1 MIRTLLVTLLAT
13 VLAACAQVPAT
24 PGSPDYG
31 EPPSIP
37 DDSGESTP
45 SASAALLDQSR
56 QQSAVGE
63 YSQAAASVERA
74 LRIEPGNPWLWLE
87 LARIHQATGNGQ
99 QAQASAAKALS
110 LSGPD
115 SAAEERARAIIE
127 QLTGP

>member
-1 MIRTLLVTLLAT
+1 MRVLVATMLVTL
-13 VLAACAQVPAT
+13 LAACAQVPAT

-31 EPPSIP
+31 EPASLP
-37 DDSGESTP
+37 DDSSDVPP
-45 SASAALLDQSR
+45 SATAALVDQSR
-56 QQSAVGE
+56 KQSASGE

-87 LARIHQATGNGQ
+87 LAQIHQASGNLQ

-115 SAAEERARAIIE
+115 SAAEERARKIIE

>member
-1 MIRTLLVTLLAT
+1 MRILLVTLLAT
-13 VLAACAQVPAT
+13 ILAACAQVPGA
-24 PGSPDYG
+24 PDYG

-37 DDSGESTP
+37 DDSSESPP
-45 SASAALLDQSR
+45 SATAALLDQSR

-87 LARIHQATGNGQ
+87 LAQIHQATGNVQ

-127 QLTGP
+127 ELTGP